1 MAEFPHQTVR
11 LSAGKHRSPAHGVC
25 AMELSS
31 MLSDDLF
38 TDHPRKVCP
47 VLAAFLRGYN
57 DALPDRRRRDLF
69 AVAAAVVGS
78 RTPDSA
84 ARERRSQALQDLAMR
99 AWRERR
105 VPTPWPPLFPPDNAF
120 SQLERVGW
128 YVGRVARWNARV
140 HAMTIELVT
149 ALAEE
154 RLEVP
159 VSPEPLRPA
168 AARG

>member
-11 LSAGKHRSPAHGVC
+11 LSAGKHRTPAHGVC

-31 MLSDDLF
+31 MLSDNLF

-78 RTPDSA
+78 RTPDPET
-84 ARERRSQALQDLAMR
+84 RERRGQAVQDLALE
-99 AWRERR
+99 AWRARR

-120 SQLERVGW
+120 THMERVGW
-128 YVGRVARWNARV
+128 YVGRVARWNGAV
-140 HAMTIELVT
+140 HARTLELVT
-149 ALAEE
+149 ELAQE
-154 RLEVP
+154 P
-159 VSPEPLRPA
+159 VVAAPGDAAEPLARQPA
-168 AARG
+168 